1 MRIGIRDYVR
11 TYRPIMGYDA
21 IDSDAVGRV
30 NNEKLANKVFGCG
43 MVSEIGIQERKIGS
57 LSQGG

>member
-1 MRIGIRDYVR
+1 
-11 TYRPIMGYDA
+11 MGYDA